1 MPHAGVPPATILTS
15 DPGTIVRPMEEPNA
29 STQKGCSSDDAA
41 ARRAAAIAAGCTVDI
56 ADVTVRLWC
65 ADRLTA
71 DALAAALGTAPV
83 RPGRGPGTG
92 PGRLSVTF
100 DHAVPALPDEPPDE
114 SYGRTLDVWRKGEE
128 LYLAH
133 GADLAAAVRPD
144 EACFGGSPSPVL
156 RHMLPLALGHMLGFR
171 DRFVVHAG
179 VIDRRGQAALVV
191 GESGTGKSTV
201 VIAAHHAGWDVLGDH
216 TAILRPGP
224 AGVQVTTFG
233 LPLSFP
239 GDLLETPLLGSR
251 PLSGDARNRWALP
264 ISAPRQWLDVAALV
278 VPYHEQDPA
287 GALTR
292 LGAPRCFEEAV
303 GTFVAASEPL
313 LLHRYAPMAGA
324 LSHWGWR
331 LGIPPVPATRIE
343 VLGRLL
349 DGMDTGP

>member
-1 MPHAGVPPATILTS
+1 M
-15 DPGTIVRPMEEPNA
+15 DEPNA

-92 PGRLSVTF
+92 PGPGPGRLSVTF
-100 DHAVPALPDEPPDE
+100 DHVVPALPDEPPDE

-179 VIDRRGQAALVV
+179 VIARRGQAALVV

-201 VIAAHHAGWDVLGDH
+201 GIAAHHAGKDDRGDD

-224 AGVQVTTFG
+224 AGVQV
-233 LPLSFP
+233 
-239 GDLLETPLLGSR
+239 
-251 PLSGDARNRWALP
+251 P
-264 ISAPRQWLDVAALV
+264 IC
-278 VPYHEQDPA
+278 
-287 GALTR
+287 G
-292 LGAPRCFEEAV
+292 
-303 GTFVAASEPL
+303 
-313 LLHRYAPMAGA
+313 
-324 LSHWGWR
+324 
-331 LGIPPVPATRIE
+331 
-343 VLGRLL
+343 
-349 DGMDTGP
+349 